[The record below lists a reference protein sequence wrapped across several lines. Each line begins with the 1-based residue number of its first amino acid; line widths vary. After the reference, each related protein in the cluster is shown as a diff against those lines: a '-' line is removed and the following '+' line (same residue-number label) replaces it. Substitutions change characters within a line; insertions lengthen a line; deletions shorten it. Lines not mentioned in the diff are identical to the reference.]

1 MKFKGRQGTI
11 FDIKKEPDG
20 SVTLLITRSLFSLT
34 WTLAVNSKR
43 EEILLK
49 WNGRQLKIS
58 QDDFEEFYSKPMTY
72 ILGDPFL
79 DTFRQYSTDFGIWNF
94 GFGKKGYEGLHDYVM
109 DVRFYPTYNKLD
121 YGLVFIIGYYSLGDV
136 AISFKPEEKLHYF
149 SIRDLFP

>member
-34 WTLAVNSKR
+34 WTLAVNSKK

-58 QDDFEEFYSKPMTY
+58 QDDFEEFYNKPMTY

-79 DTFRQYSTDFGIWNF
+79 DTFRQYSTEFGIWNF
-94 GFGKKGYEGLHDYVM
+94 QRG
-109 DVRFYPTYNKLD
+109 
-121 YGLVFIIGYYSLGDV
+121 
-136 AISFKPEEKLHYF
+136 
-149 SIRDLFP
+149 SILSAKTCECR